1 MNRAFSAWAI
11 PLALLIPTAGLAQG
25 DPAHARPSPAQ
36 EKELRALYQRLLTAD
51 AKADVDAF
59 KQILAPSYTFVP
71 PRGDTIFTREQRL
84 AGAAAATADTSR
96 TEAAYTLHNCRAQI
110 HGTTAVAHCRYS
122 ARGKSPVTG
131 ADSTRQFISTVVFV
145 RQGRTWQI
153 VATHPSLVRPR

>member
-11 PLALLIPTAGLAQG
+11 PIALVVPSVGLAQS
-25 DPAHARPSPAQ
+25 DAADARPTPAQ
-36 EKELRALYQRLLTAD
+36 GKELRAVYHRLLLAD
-51 AKADVDAF
+51 AKADTAAF

-71 PRGDTIFTREQRL
+71 PRGDTILTREQRV
-84 AGAAAATADTSR
+84 AGAAKAAADTSR
-96 TEAAYTLHNCRAQI
+96 DEPSYTLHNCRTQI

-122 ARGKSPVTG
+122 GRSKSPVTG
-131 ADSTRQFISTVVFV
+131 ADSTREFISTAVFV